1 MSDDQTPTHGV
12 NVGVNAFSPPDYLVV
27 VDRLARIEVKLDEI
41 RRDRADHESRIRTL
55 ERWKY
60 ALPATF
66 LTAVIS
72 ALVTV
77 WTQFK

>member
-1 MSDDQTPTHGV
+1 MTRPHAWRERRGE
-12 NVGVNAFSPPDYLVV
+12 GLLAPDYPVV

-41 RRDRADHESRIRTL
+41 RHDRADHESRIRTL

-72 ALVTV
+72 ALVTI
-77 WTQFK
+77 WAQFK